1 MNIIYKHVVNKNKQV
16 DSGLRRTTMIQI
28 RWARTSKVRQL
39 PGTPELPCCESGVV
53 DSRILCVRNSA
64 ARSAAMFDPKILDDL
79 SKKLSESLPAGL
91 REMRADIDKNAK
103 AALQSALAKLDL
115 VTREEFDV
123 QTAVLARSRAL
134 LDALAQ
140 RVADLEK
147 QLLNK

>member
-1 MNIIYKHVVNKNKQV
+1 
-16 DSGLRRTTMIQI
+16 
-28 RWARTSKVRQL
+28 
-39 PGTPELPCCESGVV
+39 
-53 DSRILCVRNSA
+53 
-64 ARSAAMFDPKILDDL
+64 MFDPKILDDL
-79 SKKLSESLPAGL
+79 SKKLGESLPAGL
-91 REMRADIDKNAK
+91 REIRADIDKNAK

-147 QLLNK
+147 QLLNKKRVSSSE